1 MTSYA
6 VYYERE
12 SVVPTDELLPTSTE
26 AAAVQGVP
34 HRTVQHATSLEL
46 EGLHAN
52 TDYAL
57 MVLARNAHG
66 WGHRWSA
73 PLLGSTDGATDA
85 PPAAEAPTIRRRP
98 DDCELVLELPTP
110 RPGCAEPSEFLVQVE
125 DATSGSGAWSTVGR
139 FGGREVV
146 VLSGEA
152 AEAAAVVGAHVRL
165 VARNAQGEAPPGP
178 GTLLPHP
185 SECEGRRAWRT
196 RIAVYAMG
204 ALVVA
209 FFIGGVLRCCRFL
222 QRALF
227 GGGYAKVGGTEAP
240 LAEAVLNTPFHGGRA
255 VGRAFDDGSD
265 DDEAI
270 ARFAEMVADAEAQAP
285 RNGTHKAAEVELLDA
300 AGEAALLGRIS
311 ALLST
316 EEGGAQADG
325 DGGGGGGPLAANAR
339 LHWSEGAEAPQL
351 RFAI

>member
-1 MTSYA
+1 MSGEA
-6 VYYERE
+6 
-12 SVVPTDELLPTSTE
+12 PE
-26 AAAVQGVP
+26 AAA
-34 HRTVQHATSLEL
+34 A
-46 EGLHAN
+46 
-52 TDYAL
+52 
-57 MVLARNAHG
+57 
-66 WGHRWSA
+66 
-73 PLLGSTDGATDA
+73 
-85 PPAAEAPTIRRRP
+85 
-98 DDCELVLELPTP
+98 
-110 RPGCAEPSEFLVQVE
+110 
-125 DATSGSGAWSTVGR
+125 
-139 FGGREVV
+139 
-146 VLSGEA
+146 
-152 AEAAAVVGAHVRL
+152 VGAHVRL

-204 ALVVA
+204 AFLLF
-209 FFIGGVLRCCRFL
+209 FFIGCVLRCCRFL
-222 QRALF
+222 QRAFF

-240 LAEAVLNTPFHGGRA
+240 LVAEAVLNTPFHGGRA

-316 EEGGAQADG
+316 EEGGGAEADG

>member
-1 MTSYA
+1 M
-6 VYYERE
+6 
-12 SVVPTDELLPTSTE
+12 
-26 AAAVQGVP
+26 
-34 HRTVQHATSLEL
+34 
-46 EGLHAN
+46 
-52 TDYAL
+52 
-57 MVLARNAHG
+57 
-66 WGHRWSA
+66 
-73 PLLGSTDGATDA
+73 
-85 PPAAEAPTIRRRP
+85 
-98 DDCELVLELPTP
+98 
-110 RPGCAEPSEFLVQVE
+110 
-125 DATSGSGAWSTVGR
+125 
-139 FGGREVV
+139 
-146 VLSGEA
+146 
-152 AEAAAVVGAHVRL
+152 RL
-165 VARNAQGEAPPGP
+165 VARNAQGEAPPWP

-311 ALLST
+311 ALSRQRRAAPRPT
-316 EEGGAQADG
+316 AAAAAAAV
-325 DGGGGGGPLAANAR
+325 AANAR
-339 LHWSEGAEAPQL
+339 LHWMRARRRQL
-351 RFAI
+351 RFTI